1 MFMGIFNSLKLRK
14 IKKFELLQNAEGII
28 KLLPRI
34 DDYFVKEAAIQALGR
49 IGNDKAIDEL
59 IKRFEAFDH
68 YFKKDY
74 INALALS
81 NNPKAF
87 SYLKQTYLFE
97 VNHRGLYTSELSEI
111 GDYIKQILLKTG
123 DVDLL
128 MEEILNQNKY
138 FDYFYKTI
146 KNIPHDHF
154 AFLSDSINKYITDS
168 EQLLNILSESRV
180 HAFCKEALK
189 KIKDINKLPDKT
201 LKSIIGNKAIAKDIL
216 PCLID
221 KQIIFEFL
229 AGLKYT
235 QKTDE
240 IISVANSNYL
250 LFDDLLTEIRSFG
263 GTVKYN
269 TGTVVCPDC
278 GGKGEYTYTKHNDFL
293 DEHIDKTETCKRCNG
308 SRKISID
315 IYQVLFNDKTLELKV
330 YRNNNRIN
338 LIV

>member
-1 MFMGIFNSLKLRK
+1 MGIFNSLKLRK
-14 IKKFELLQNAEGII
+14 IKKFELLKNAEGII

-34 DDYFVKEAAIQALGR
+34 DDYFVKQEALQALGR

-59 IKRFEAFDH
+59 IKRFETSDH
-68 YFKKDY
+68 YYKKDY

-87 SYLKQTYLFE
+87 SYIRQTYLFE
-97 VNHRGLYTSELSEI
+97 VNHRGLYDSELSEI
-111 GDYIKQILLKTG
+111 GTYIKEILLKTG

-128 MEEILNQNKY
+128 MEEIVDQNKY
-138 FDYFYKTI
+138 FDYYYKTI

-154 AFLSDSINKYITDS
+154 AFLSDSINKYITDR
-168 EQLLNILSESRV
+168 EQLLKILSESRV

-189 KIKDINKLPDKT
+189 KLKDINKLPEKT

-216 PCLID
+216 QCLNN
-221 KQIIFEFL
+221 KQIIFELL

-235 QKTDE
+235 QKIDK
-240 IISVANSNYL
+240 IISVGDSNYL
-250 LFDDLLTEIRSFG
+250 LFDDLLTEIRGCG

-269 TGTVVCPDC
+269 TGTVACPDC

-293 DEHIDKTETCKRCNG
+293 DEHIDKTETCKRCKG
-308 SRKISID
+308 SQKISIE

-330 YRNNNRIN
+330 YRNNNRID